1 MSRSNSTLTQR
12 ERGQRLRKQRAALE
26 AIPPVDRSVENGVL
40 RVTRRF
46 RGLSLEQ
53 AVGYL
58 ESLGGERVEPNE
70 VEGEGWRAELS
81 TETVPV
87 GPSYRLTEV
96 TITWTGETDVLE
108 PIVFRFRLKA
118 FRAPG

>member
-1 MSRSNSTLTQR
+1 MSRSEPTLTQR
-12 ERGQRLRKQRAALE
+12 NLSPRLLKRRAALE
-26 AIPPVDRSVENGVL
+26 AIPPVERSVEDGVL

-53 AVGYL
+53 AMGYL
-58 ESLGGERVEPNE
+58 ESLGGERIGSNAI
-70 VEGEGWRAELS
+70 EGEGWRAELAA
-81 TETVPV
+81 EKVPV

-96 TITWTGETDVLE
+96 TITWTGEEDVLE
-108 PIVFRFRLKA
+108 PIVLRFRLKA